1 MKRPTLRRFSRPAP
15 FWAIFIVSCAI
26 VALPQFFAFA
36 QENGSAEKRADLERQ
51 IQELE
56 KEAEG
61 LDVIIKGIQG
71 EKRTLANEVSV
82 LNAEAKKRELEIKRL
97 DLALKKAKL
106 EIAKKETGIAGLETK
121 IAKSRKSL
129 SASLFALYTYDH
141 ESIISVFFKKIAL
154 SDFFATLAGIHQ
166 VQAKIQEGLEVFHAD
181 VKELEREQA
190 ELEDFRQEQSDIRSL
205 QEVERRFLTDKK
217 KEKDKLLKETQGKE
231 TVFQQVLSSKKRDI
245 ATLRTQLFYLE
256 RTGITAEDAIK
267 FAELAAKRTGIRTA
281 FLLALLEVETGRQFE
296 DGVISVGTNIGTGS
310 WKRDMYDC
318 YISLKKPKT
327 AEAQKEAFFSIAA
340 ELGLDPEKMPVS
352 RRPSYGCGG
361 AMGPAQ
367 FIPTTWLLFKDRVAR
382 LTGHNPPSPWNVEDA
397 FTASALYLAD
407 SGATSKTETGEIRAA
422 KAYISGSPNCS
433 TSICRWYAN
442 TIISLSRSI
451 DRVL

>member
-1 MKRPTLRRFSRPAP
+1 MKRFRSRC
-15 FWAIFIVSCAI
+15 FLKS
-26 VALPQFFAFA
+26 ALLFAVFLLLFGIAAVPRYFAFA
-36 QENGSAEKRADLERQ
+36 QENGSAEKRAELERQ
-51 IQELE
+51 IEELE
-56 KEAEG
+56 KEAEKI
-61 LDVIIKGIQG
+61 DATIKGIQG

-82 LNAEAKKRELEIKRL
+82 LNAEVKKRELEIKRL

-106 EIAKKETGIAGLETK
+106 EILKKETGIADLETK

-141 ESIISVFFKKIAL
+141 ESIISVFFKKITL
-154 SDFFATLAGIHQ
+154 SEFFATLAGIKQ
-166 VQAKIQEGLEVFHAD
+166 VQAKIQEGLGLFHAD
-181 VKELEREQA
+181 VKELEQEQV
-190 ELEDFRQEQSDIRSL
+190 ELEDFRKEQSDIKSL

-231 TVFQQVLSSKKRDI
+231 TVFQQILSSKKRDI

-318 YISLKKPKT
+318 YIALKKPKT
-327 AEAQKEAFFSIAA
+327 AEAQKQAFFSITA

-367 FIPTTWLLFKDRVAR
+367 FIPTTWLLFKDRVAK
-382 LTGHNPPSPWNVEDA
+382 LTGHNPPSPWVVEDA

-407 SGATSKTETGEIRAA
+407 SGATSKTEAGEIRAA
-422 KAYISGSPNCS
+422 KTYISGSPNCS